1 MAKYCTLCGIKLTQY
16 ELADHIYAGIF
27 EDKYLCYECINK
39 SNKELKRNIMKGY
52 VLGFL
57 FSQDKKHVALILKN
71 KPEWQAGHFNGIGG
85 KIEDGETPLQAM
97 IREFKEEAD
106 YTCTEWREFAN
117 MKNSQFIVHCFVGY
131 SDGKQQLTS
140 LTDERV
146 MRVLVNDVYTNEYK
160 TIPNL
165 KWLIAMAL
173 DDGFEL
179 VTINYLEA
187 DKYKEDGNN

>member
-27 EDKYLCYECINK
+27 EDKYLCYECINMA
-39 SNKELKRNIMKGY
+39 NEELKRNIMKGY

-57 FSQDKKHVALILKN
+57 FSQDKRHVALILK
-71 KPEWQAGHFNGIGG
+71 KRPEWQAGCLNGIGG
-85 KIEDGETPLQAM
+85 KIEKDETPLQAM

-106 YTCTEWREFAN
+106 YICTEWREFAN

-131 SDGKQQLTS
+131 SDEKQQLTS
-140 LTDERV
+140 LTDEIV
-146 MRVLVNDVYTNEYK
+146 MKVLVNDVYTNQYK

-173 DDGFEL
+173 DDGFEP

-187 DKYKEDGNN
+187 EKYKEDGNR